1 MQLKDTVQLMLSED
15 YKDRF
20 KAEYHQTR
28 IRFVKLKKLLI
39 QYKAGSLDFEPSCS
53 VEILEEQANNMESY
67 LMSLEKRAATEGIA
81 L

>member
-1 MQLKDTVQLMLSED
+1 MELKDTVQLMLSED

-28 IRFVKLKKLLI
+28 IRFIRLKKLLI
-39 QYKAGSLDFEPSCS
+39 KYKAGSLDFKPSCS
-53 VEILEEQANNMESY
+53 IEVLEEQAQNMERY
-67 LMSLEKRAATEGIA
+67 LMSLEKRAETEGIT